1 MKMPVSVEHY
11 LLEGCGRCKL
21 GGTPD
26 CKVHTWEK
34 ELKKLTELVRESEL
48 NEEIKWGMPCY
59 NYQNKNILIV
69 AAFKEYCSINFFKGS
84 LISDPNQILVSPGEN
99 SQAGKLLKF
108 TSLQEILAIETEIKA
123 YIFEAIEIEKAGL
136 KVEFKKISEFEIPVE
151 LQEKLNQNEAL
162 KTAFEALTPGKQ
174 RGYLLHFSQPK
185 QSKTREARIEKCI
198 PKILAGIGFHNY

>member
-1 MKMPVSVEHY
+1 MMPVSVEHY

-21 GGTPD
+21 GGTPA

-34 ELKKLTELVRESEL
+34 ELKKLTELVRECGL
-48 NEEIKWGMPCY
+48 NEEIKWGVPCY

-69 AAFKEYCSINFFKGS
+69 AAFKEYCSINFFKGT
-84 LISDPNQILVSPGEN
+84 LMSDPNQLLVSPGEN

-108 TSLQEILAIETEIKA
+108 TSLNEILAIENEIKA
-123 YIFEAIEIEKAGL
+123 YIFEAVEIEKAGL
-136 KVEFKKISEFEIPVE
+136 KVAFKKITEFEIPIE
-151 LQEKLNQNEAL
+151 FQDKMNQNEAL

-185 QSKTREARIEKCI
+185 QSKTREARIEKCM
-198 PKILAGIGFHNY
+198 PKILAGLGFQDY